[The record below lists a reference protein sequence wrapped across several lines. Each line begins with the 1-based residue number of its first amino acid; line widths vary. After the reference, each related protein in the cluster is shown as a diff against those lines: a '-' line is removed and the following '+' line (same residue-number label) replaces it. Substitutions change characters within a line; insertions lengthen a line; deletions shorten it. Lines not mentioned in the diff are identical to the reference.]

1 MERAPE
7 RPGARFPGLRKGGN
21 DTAPGDSWHQKFLN
35 YRFTETA
42 VARQRK
48 RMENHAHDKFHE

>member
-1 MERAPE
+1 MIPRRAILGIKSFWFAKS
-7 RPGARFPGLRKGGN
+7 R
-21 DTAPGDSWHQKFLN
+21 
-35 YRFTETA
+35 ETA